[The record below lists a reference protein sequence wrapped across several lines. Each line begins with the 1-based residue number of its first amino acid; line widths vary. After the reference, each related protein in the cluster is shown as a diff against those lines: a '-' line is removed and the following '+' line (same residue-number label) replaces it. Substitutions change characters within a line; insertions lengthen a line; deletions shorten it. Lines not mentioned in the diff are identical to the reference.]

1 MQRRVRECVNAAE
14 CGTTFPSMDALL
26 AWLIERLGP
35 RAVKSATSVMVLISG
50 LATLA
55 FAIVLIVIL
64 SR

>member
-1 MQRRVRECVNAAE
+1 
-14 CGTTFPSMDALL
+14 MDALV

-35 RAVKSATSVMVLISG
+35 RAVKIATSGMVLICG

-55 FAIVLIVIL
+55 FAIVLVVVL

>member
-1 MQRRVRECVNAAE
+1 MPPER
-14 CGTTFPSMDALL
+14 GTTFPWMDALL

-35 RAVKSATSVMVLISG
+35 RAVKSVTSVMVLICG

-55 FAIVLIVIL
+55 FAIVLIVVL

>member
-1 MQRRVRECVNAAE
+1 
-14 CGTTFPSMDALL
+14 MDAML

-35 RAVKSATSVMVLISG
+35 RAVRITTAAMVLICG

-55 FAIVLIVIL
+55 FAIVLIVVL